1 MVNKQR
7 ARSPPSPPLN
17 KPLAS
22 KRQTR
27 SATRALLKLEHQCEV
42 ESPSPLGYL
51 PLSAAAHPL
60 NAFPCNDDHTVKHK
74 PLVCPLAYEANVMDR
89 SFTRAVGLVP
99 GFIGQLAALSPSL
112 VANLTLPELN
122 KDVDVFFL
130 EDEIVPRV
138 VICSASDLVRSALGF
153 DATQFKRQAQD
164 ALARPGRSEVQ
175 VLFDKDCRRSPHQ
188 RAADWVLPLADFAS
202 GGSHRQN
209 NLKLAHAERQARLT
223 LGGAARRLEHVERHY
238 FLTCCDELGSGN
250 GGTGTHS
257 MLVPVAFGP
266 ARVYA
271 PGLAILDN
279 EAHLVVLDHEGCRIA
294 IIPDCWGEG
303 FGELASVLSVLLGLE
318 VYSAGLSPLF
328 RYALHPKTGITPV
341 AFRTLYLRPS
351 ELEADAPLV
360 GRTVEFVAEEPIEL
374 VDCRVA
380 GGSSIFGR
388 CTVIFQL
395 TRPSL
400 VQGLSSTSDLSPSF
414 VLKVQHI
421 EQKFKGGEAD
431 VLDKI
436 VRCCASHGAR
446 SASSLLIK
454 RHVALPEK
462 ARSLGH
468 HRSQM
473 DDSALP
479 VLMDPDYPERQLQE
493 PSRRTLDVLVVRNPT
508 PLPIRV
514 DTGRGP
520 EHKLSQA
527 CEVFD
532 QLLTLLPALWDLG
545 IHHRDLSLGNIL
557 HYQGHL
563 VLVDWDTGIVAQPGT
578 RVPIAAD
585 VAGSF
590 RLTDATAPH
599 QALMYPRG
607 FVNGCYK
614 VPQHALR
621 HDFES
626 SVYWFLHVLDW
637 YIGQSVSAELWE
649 KLQLRPLADEPTLP
663 PLLTRLELW
672 EGGANFPTSRQAF
685 LEDLATV
692 DTELHDLVDLMT
704 CVRPDSP
711 PTIFAYDS
719 CVKQKMVE
727 VQAEL
732 RRMLERAQQP
742 DYSGI
747 LGRYHRLLK
756 LQ

>member
-1 MVNKQR
+1 M
-7 ARSPPSPPLN
+7 
-17 KPLAS
+17 
-22 KRQTR
+22 
-27 SATRALLKLEHQCEV
+27 
-42 ESPSPLGYL
+42 
-51 PLSAAAHPL
+51 
-60 NAFPCNDDHTVKHK
+60 AFPFNEHAAKQK
-74 PLVCPLAYEANVMDR
+74 PLVCHLACEANVMDP
-89 SFTRAVGLVP
+89 SFTRAVRLVS
-99 GFIGQLAALSPSL
+99 GFIGQFAALSSSL
-112 VANLTLPELN
+112 VAKLTLPELDE
-122 KDVDVFFL
+122 DVDLCFI

-138 VICSASDLVRSALGF
+138 VICSASDLVHSALGF

-175 VLFDKDCRRSPHQ
+175 VLFDKDCRRSPDQ
-188 RAADWVLPLADFAS
+188 RVADWVLPLADFAS

-209 NLKLAHAERQARLT
+209 NLKVAHAERQARLT
-223 LGGAARRLEHVERHY
+223 LGGGACRLQHVERHH

-250 GGTGTHS
+250 NGTGTHS
-257 MLVPVAFGP
+257 MLVPLAFGVRPPSDLSTLTVPPLINVVLDLARDALTQP
-266 ARVYA
+266 ARMYA
-271 PGLAILDN
+271 PGLAIRDDT
-279 EAHLVVLDHEGCRIA
+279 AYFVVLDHEGCRIA

-328 RYALHPKTGITPV
+328 RYAHHPKTGIAPV

-360 GRTVEFVAEEPIEL
+360 GRTVEFVAEEPVKL

-388 CTVIFQL
+388 CTVIFEL

-400 VQGLSSTSDLSPSF
+400 VQGSLSTSGLSPSF
-414 VLKVQHI
+414 VLKIQHI
-421 EQKFKGGEAD
+421 NQKSKGCEAD

-436 VRCCASHGAR
+436 VQCRTSHAP
-446 SASSLLIK
+446 SASSLLIE
-454 RHVALPEK
+454 RHVPLPEK
-462 ARSLGH
+462 ATSLGL

-479 VLMDPDYPERQLQE
+479 VLMDPVDPERRLRE
-493 PSRRTLDVLVVRNPT
+493 SCRSTLDLLIVRNPT

-520 EHKLSQA
+520 QHKLSQA

-545 IHHRDLSLGNIL
+545 IHHRDLSLGNVL

-585 VAGSF
+585 VGGSF
-590 RLTDATAPH
+590 RITDATAS
-599 QALMYPRG
+599 QEVLNYPRG
-607 FVNGCYK
+607 LVNGCYK
-614 VPQHALR
+614 VPPHALR

-626 SVYWFLHVLDW
+626 SVYWFLH
-637 YIGQSVSAELWE
+637 G
-649 KLQLRPLADEPTLP
+649 LQLRPLSNEATLP
-663 PLLTRLELW
+663 LACARLELW
-672 EGGANFPTSRQAF
+672 EGGYCPEVRQAF
-685 LEDLATV
+685 LEDLANV
-692 DTELHDLVDLMT
+692 DSGLHDLVKFMT
-704 CVRPDSP
+704 CAHPGSLP
-711 PTIFAYDS
+711 PFATGDRRHHR
-719 CVKQKMVE
+719 CVKQKMVQ

-732 RRMLERAQQP
+732 RRMLEGAQQP
-742 DYSGI
+742 DYGGV